1 MSAAGLDALARA
13 CDPITAPGSDP
24 ESVATLLAWAIRPRR
39 SLESL
44 RRALSGGPDA
54 GDGDLQAVLRAHARP
69 HVDGD
74 DLRLAHRPVELWR
87 RNGCQLSVV
96 GDPGYP
102 AKLAEGWPATDGP
115 VLLVSAGTPAITVP
129 TVAIVGSRAATG
141 YGAGIAAW
149 LAEAAGA
156 AGAHVLSGGAV
167 GIDAAAHR
175 AALGSAGGTSVVLG
189 CGHDVSYPRA
199 HARPG
204 GLFEEVRA
212 QGGALLSEQFPQVQP
227 KAGVVRARNRIVAG
241 LADVVVVV
249 EGGARS
255 GALLTATAA
264 FERDRTVMAVP
275 GDVRA
280 PGSVAPN
287 RLLGEGGHPCTEPQD
302 LLDALAISGSVGA
315 VDAASCAP
323 TTANTPDRGVP
334 GGPTDEAVG
343 GHRSAGVLSV
353 LPDSVHAALTAA
365 WPRALPVDLLLE
377 RAGLGAGAVL
387 AALTRAQVAG
397 EVVEGP
403 EGVVLRRRPHAA
415 GTHRDAG
422 EPTS

>member
-1 MSAAGLDALARA
+1 
-13 CDPITAPGSDP
+13 
-24 ESVATLLAWAIRPRR
+24 
-39 SLESL
+39 
-44 RRALSGGPDA
+44 
-54 GDGDLQAVLRAHARP
+54 
-69 HVDGD
+69 
-74 DLRLAHRPVELWR
+74 
-87 RNGCQLSVV
+87 
-96 GDPGYP
+96 
-102 AKLAEGWPATDGP
+102 
-115 VLLVSAGTPAITVP
+115 VLLVAAGVPVTSVP

-141 YGAGIAAW
+141 YGVGIAAW

-156 AGAHVLSGGAV
+156 AGAHVLSGGAI

-189 CGHDVSYPRA
+189 CGHDVAYPRV

-204 GLFEEVRA
+204 GLFEAIRA
-212 QGGALLSEQFPQVQP
+212 EGGALLSEQFPQVQP

-264 FERDRTVMAVP
+264 LDRDRLVLAVP

-287 RLLGEGGHPCTEPQD
+287 RLLGEGGHPCTDPQD
-302 LLDALAISGSVGA
+302 LLDALAVSGGVRA
-315 VDAASCAP
+315 VDAAVRAAP
-323 TTANTPDRGVP
+323 AATTAGTTEDRAEVDGPAGGTREQQP
-334 GGPTDEAVG
+334 GSGALT
-343 GHRSAGVLSV
+343 V

-403 EGVVLRRRPHAA
+403 EGVVLRRRPHTGGGRQAA
-415 GTHRDAG
+415 EEH
-422 EPTS
+422 TS